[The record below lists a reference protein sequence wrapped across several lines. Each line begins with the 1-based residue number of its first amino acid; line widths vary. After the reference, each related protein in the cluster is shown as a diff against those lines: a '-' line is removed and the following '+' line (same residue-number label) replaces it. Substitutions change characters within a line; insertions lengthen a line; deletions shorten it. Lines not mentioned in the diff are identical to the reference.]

1 MADPPTPSRRTIL
14 APVSG
19 FWYPRARETTDGD
32 VAPSPSR
39 DRDTR
44 AEPDRPESTRR
55 GRKAPLDT
63 AESKLARRNRV
74 LTPFTVGRQRRGLR
88 RRDA

>member
-32 VAPSPSR
+32 VEQMG
-39 DRDTR
+39 TLHR
-44 AEPDRPESTRR
+44 ARAVTEIPEQNQTVPNPPGEGAKRR
-55 GRKAPLDT
+55 
-63 AESKLARRNRV
+63 
-74 LTPFTVGRQRRGLR
+74 
-88 RRDA
+88 